1 LKEHTWDSGIYG
13 TEDLVNRWIATIWPS
28 NLTPY
33 FGYALYVFSPDENSD
48 WNWKCFFEPMLKSDV
63 ELSYVAT
70 MLLLT
75 GLAAR
80 QTCQKSMAMEAAIQS
95 IADGRLD
102 MELAAEAMKTL
113 LPSQYITVNRW
124 AKTFNEIASISK
136 KHSDFIRQLIA
147 KSLNFD
153 PEDSPR
159 NLGNL
164 IELLFE
170 LQLTVNEPV
179 VEPCAI
185 EFFKGSKKGGKQG
198 KFSKKILGLLS
209 VDEPSIVIR
218 R

>member
-1 LKEHTWDSGIYG
+1 
-13 TEDLVNRWIATIWPS
+13 LVNRWVATIWPS

-33 FGYALYVFSPDENSD
+33 FGYALHVFSPDENSD

-95 IADGRLD
+95 IAEGRFE
-102 MELAAEAMKTL
+102 MKLAAEAMRVL

-147 KSLNFD
+147 KSLHFD

-164 IELLFE
+164 IELLYE
-170 LQLTVNEPV
+170 LQLTANEPV
-179 VEPCAI
+179 VESCAI
-185 EFFKGSKKGGKQG
+185 EFFKESKKGGKQG
-198 KFSKKILGLLS
+198 KFSKKIMGLLS
-209 VDEPSIVIR
+209 VDEPAEQLEGKR
-218 R
+218 